1 MINAEKQL
9 IRYRVEDNCLSY
21 NIYYVVN
28 TSQYEVHFLE
38 NMTHKLQYLDGFGCP
53 LLLTSQNEE
62 MMDKQWKY
70 FITDCGVDLDH
81 MEHHCANEG
90 VITLSLIS
98 LFMTLP
104 FVHKDAHLANIC
116 VRDHHRLYNYT
127 RGKIF
132 ELTWQAFGVY
142 SVIDWNSSDVSCVRQ
157 NSISHF
163 PIPLNKFTKDF
174 ERSYPWRRRRSITD
188 IASSYEQS

>member
-28 TSQYEVHFLE
+28 TSPNEVLFLE

-70 FITDCGVDLDH
+70 FITDCGIDLDH
-81 MEHHCANEG
+81 TENIIAPMKE
-90 VITLSLIS
+90 SLPS
-98 LFMTLP
+98 P
-104 FVHKDAHLANIC
+104 
-116 VRDHHRLYNYT
+116 
-127 RGKIF
+127 
-132 ELTWQAFGVY
+132 
-142 SVIDWNSSDVSCVRQ
+142 
-157 NSISHF
+157 
-163 PIPLNKFTKDF
+163 
-174 ERSYPWRRRRSITD
+174 
-188 IASSYEQS
+188 